1 MAMKKLKLRKLM
13 LLSGQRGE
21 PTPTG
26 PKRATQDGVGRFH
39 LVPPLKMPVMVLGD
53 KAWEDATKS
62 EMHVCRVRSL
72 RR

>member
-26 PKRATQDGVGRFH
+26 PKRATQDRVGRFH
-39 LVPPLKMPVMVLGD
+39 LVPPLKMPVMVLGECNKIGD
-53 KAWEDATKS
+53 ACVSGEESKALT
-62 EMHVCRVRSL
+62 V
-72 RR
+72 